1 MSRFFLMVL
10 ENYGLGILN
19 LSLLGYVSWKLVNNH
34 LRHIADTIKENGK
47 KLEEIADDI
56 VLLKERTSKLE
67 GKIE

>member
-34 LRHIADTIKENGK
+34 LRHIADNITTNGK
-47 KLEEIADDI
+47 KLVEIAKKLDG
-56 VLLKERTSKLE
+56 VTERVAKLE
-67 GKIE
+67 GRIE